1 MPEVPEDADGSAVF
15 TYTLHNGWH
24 RVNHGRA
31 GDGEQRVVAPLGFPT
46 PVSLSSLSS
55 RPRSRCMALGPDFS
69 SKLYSLHPM
78 LTSGVQI
85 PELESLLPEPQKRSS
100 KSPADLVRRSAPSSY
115 IQQPWTSILPFH
127 IPKLSLK
134 LFHHLE
140 CLLPFHHLSSPHP
153 PVKTLLRS
161 HFSQDVS
168 HGCSLAQ
175 AREPKSVICASRERS
190 RPRACGKADAVPN
203 PAWAREQPRETS
215 WEK

>member
-15 TYTLHNGWH
+15 TYALHNGWH

-31 GDGEQRVVAPLGFPT
+31 GDGEQRVVGELTAPLGFPT
-46 PVSLSSLSS
+46 PMSLSSLSS

-69 SKLYSLHPM
+69 SKVYSLHPM
-78 LTSGVQI
+78 VTSGVQI

-115 IQQPWTSILPFH
+115 AQQPWTRILPFH

-153 PVKTLLRS
+153 SVKTLLRT

-175 AREPKSVICASRERS
+175 AREPKSVISATRQRS
-190 RPRACGKADAVPN
+190 QPRACGRADVVPN
-203 PAWAREQPRETS
+203 LA
-215 WEK
+215 